1 MSNKLE
7 DIEEMNKFLLYTK
20 IKLRNE
26 NKLTLQQPLRLK
38 KIQDQPKAE
47 HMIVYIDID
56 IRVDLEICNHKIKD
70 QEIIKIC

>member
-1 MSNKLE
+1 MFNKLE

-38 KIQDQPKAE
+38 KNTGP
-47 HMIVYIDID
+47 
-56 IRVDLEICNHKIKD
+56 IKS
-70 QEIIKIC
+70 

>member
-38 KIQDQPKAE
+38 KYKTNQK
-47 HMIVYIDID
+47 
-56 IRVDLEICNHKIKD
+56 LNT
-70 QEIIKIC
+70 

>member
-1 MSNKLE
+1 MFNKLE

-38 KIQDQPKAE
+38 KNTGPTKS
-47 HMIVYIDID
+47 
-56 IRVDLEICNHKIKD
+56 
-70 QEIIKIC
+70 